1 MQKRIIYTL
10 LFICGISTMM
20 AQETTVA
27 PTRFEDFAKKLDVAY
42 YCLPNKAPYD
52 FRSAF
57 LESWEPNE
65 CYQLK
70 SKKLFKNSYD
80 QKSYLQYFLSFYH
93 FNDTTKCRA
102 AVDRFFSKERIEGLK
117 YMVDGSAKTSP
128 MVMIFN
134 SKSIYCLYG
143 FCKTEL
149 APWETLK
156 EAFIAEYAENN
167 AILLIAKCGGVRW
180 ETYKRDE

>member
-1 MQKRIIYTL
+1 
-10 LFICGISTMM
+10 MM
-20 AQETTVA
+20 AQEKSVT

-42 YCLPNKAPYD
+42 TCIPNKAPDDSSSD
-52 FRSAF
+52 F
-57 LESWEPNE
+57 LGSWKPHI

-70 SKKLFKNSYD
+70 SKRLFKNIYD
-80 QKSYLQYFLSFYH
+80 QKNHLQYFLSFYH
-93 FNDTTKCRA
+93 FNDTAKCRA
-102 AVDRFFSKERIEGLK
+102 AVDRFFSRNRIEGLK
-117 YMVDGSAKTSP
+117 YRVDGSAKTSP

-143 FCKTEL
+143 HCETEL

-156 EAFIAEYAENN
+156 EAYIAEYAENN
-167 AILLIAKCGGVRW
+167 ATLLIAKCGAVRW